1 MSLHRLAPVCLICLA
16 CLAACGP
23 SRPDLASRI
32 SPEGRA
38 ADFPALVPLG
48 PLLQGSDAL
57 LPRDAATEGAG
68 LAARAA
74 DLRRRAALLRQME
87 L

>member
-1 MSLHRLAPVCLICLA
+1 MLPRLFALACLA

-32 SPEGRA
+32 SAEGRA
-38 ADFPALVPLG
+38 ADFPALQPLG
-48 PLLQGSDAL
+48 PLLDRSDAL
-57 LPRDAATEGAG
+57 LPRSAAREGAA
-68 LAARAA
+68 LEARAA
-74 DLRRRAALLRQME
+74 DLRRRAALLRAMP

>member
-1 MSLHRLAPVCLICLA
+1 MIARLVTLACLA

-32 SPEGRA
+32 STEGRA

-48 PLLQGSDAL
+48 PLLDRSDML
-57 LPRDAATEGAG
+57 TPRSAAREGQS
-68 LAARAA
+68 LEARAA
-74 DLRRRAALLRQME
+74 DLRRRAALLRQMA